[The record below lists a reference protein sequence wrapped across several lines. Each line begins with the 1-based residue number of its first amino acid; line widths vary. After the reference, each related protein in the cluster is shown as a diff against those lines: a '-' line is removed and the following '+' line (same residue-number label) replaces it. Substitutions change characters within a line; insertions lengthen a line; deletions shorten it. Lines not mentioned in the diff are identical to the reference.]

1 MVIWL
6 LFNFTLSNSLALRTV
21 ASTSNLGQVV
31 GMGVLWRVLACCGH
45 VRKRA
50 NNNMRGRLW
59 CVSRN
64 AAPDKSTA
72 RQCISIDAG
81 DLMFSLLLSKFFL
94 LV

>member
-21 ASTSNLGQVV
+21 ASTSGVERVV
-31 GMGVLWRVLACCGH
+31 EMGVLWRVLACCGH
-45 VRKRA
+45 VPKRA
-50 NNNMRGRLW
+50 NNIMRGRLW
-59 CVSRN
+59 CVCGGQEY
-64 AAPDKSTA
+64 DKSTA